1 MDKNEGA
8 LLKKDT
14 QKMDKETAEKFK
26 KKELVLQKK
35 LENLDDRADDNEE
48 ALSIY
53 LEKVD
58 EKKEIHEN

>member
-1 MDKNEGA
+1 
-8 LLKKDT
+8 
-14 QKMDKETAEKFK
+14 MDKETADKFK
-26 KKELVLQKK
+26 KKEQILQKK